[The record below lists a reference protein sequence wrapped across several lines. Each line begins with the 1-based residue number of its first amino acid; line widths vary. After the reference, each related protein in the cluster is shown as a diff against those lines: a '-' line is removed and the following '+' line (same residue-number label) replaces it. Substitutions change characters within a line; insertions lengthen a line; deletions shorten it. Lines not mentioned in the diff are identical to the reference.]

1 MKLDKVQKLA
11 ANLHDKTEQV
21 IHIRNHGRI
30 LEKKVHRVINY
41 NQKARRKSYT
51 DMNTKLRQKAKKRIE
66 KIFFKNLTN
75 AVFRKTMENE
85 RKHRNINDRK
95 EQKLFSMRTKLS

>member
-1 MKLDKVQKLA
+1 MKLEKVQKLA

-21 IHIRNHGRI
+21 LHIRNHGRI
-30 LEKKVHRVINY
+30 LGKKVHRVINY

-51 DMNTKLRQKAKKRIE
+51 DMNTKLRQKTKKKKIE
-66 KIFFKNLTN
+66 KKFFKLLTN
-75 AVFRKTMENE
+75 AVFRKTMKNE

-95 EQKLFSMRTKLS
+95 E